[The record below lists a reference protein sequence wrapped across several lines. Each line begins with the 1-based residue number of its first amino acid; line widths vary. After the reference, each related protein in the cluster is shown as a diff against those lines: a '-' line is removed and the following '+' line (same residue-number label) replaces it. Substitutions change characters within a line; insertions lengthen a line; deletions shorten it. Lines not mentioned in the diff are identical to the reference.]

1 MGSGT
6 TEQGSAT
13 EHESVMRILES
24 SIRGASYEDVFS
36 IIPIVNHFA
45 ELAQDSE
52 ITCSGNWDRRLAFT
66 TMHRESSRLALWTL
80 LELCHGS

>member
-1 MGSGT
+1 MGQGAN
-6 TEQGSAT
+6 EQGSAS
-13 EHESVMRILES
+13 ELEEVMGVLES

-36 IIPIVNHFA
+36 IVPIVNNFA
-45 ELAQDSE
+45 ELAKDSE

-80 LELCHGS
+80 LELCHGR

>member
-6 TEQGSAT
+6 TEQGSAA
-13 EHESVMRILES
+13 EHEEVMALVS
-24 SIRGASYEDVFS
+24 SSMRGASYDDVFS
-36 IIPIVNHFA
+36 IVPIVSNFA
-45 ELAQDSE
+45 ELANDSS

-80 LELCHGS
+80 LELCYGR